1 MSPCLLL
8 PPVVAA
14 YLVAGCGSERFD
26 PTTVSLTGTWKL
38 AEVTDPAPPV
48 EGSRCFVQDVPL
60 NLEEIEGGEWIG
72 FSQPGG
78 TRRCQQPGGSFGPPT
93 SYDPEYILVVRKN
106 GERITAISATSR
118 AARLHRQAY
127 RCGCDEW
134 GRVTRNW
141 GPARHLVCSA
151 GVVSAVT
158 HGSLTGECH

>member
-106 GERITAISATSR
+106 GERITAISATSG
-118 AARLHRQAY
+118 LLVY
-127 RCGCDEW
+127 T
-134 GRVTRNW
+134 GR
-141 GPARHLVCSA
+141 
-151 GVVSAVT
+151 
-158 HGSLTGECH
+158 LTGADVMSGDVSPETGGRQGTWSAQRE